1 MFGQN
6 IIVELDIQGSI
17 GLANDYSHR
26 YPEEEKQPK
35 NVGLVRSFQSGRAY
49 DSTGSQALSNDLYS
63 KASRMTD
70 EGVANF
76 NDCLK
81 ALQDNNGDY

>member
-26 YPEEEKQPK
+26 YPEEEKQPEI
-35 NVGLVRSFQSGRAY
+35 VGSIRQFPANRAY
-49 DSTGSQALSNDLYS
+49 DSISVQASLTNDLYS
-63 KASRMTD
+63 KASKMADKDLGSFD
-70 EGVANF
+70 E
-76 NDCLK
+76 CLK
-81 ALQDNNGDY
+81 ALQ